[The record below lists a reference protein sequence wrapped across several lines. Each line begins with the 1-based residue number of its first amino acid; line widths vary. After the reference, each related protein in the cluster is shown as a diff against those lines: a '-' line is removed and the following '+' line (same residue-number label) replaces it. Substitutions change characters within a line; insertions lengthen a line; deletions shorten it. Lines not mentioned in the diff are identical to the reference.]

1 VIPTAARIGRTTG
14 RIRRKIDRV
23 AAYSSRRMRRAHEA
37 HGLVLMYHRVARV
50 DADPWELCVRP
61 EHFESQIRL
70 LREHADV
77 VPLLELRGQLRKGR
91 RSRPAVAITFDDG
104 YVDNLKVA
112 RPVLERFKAPA
123 TVFIATGQVGRRAD
137 FWWDRLTK
145 LVLPERA
152 LPPDLELAI
161 GEERFHHHDGQLAA
175 TGDRARR
182 ARRRLHDR
190 IWAWCSNRPDSG
202 RDAILAGVAQWAG
215 VDPAPDPASWA
226 MTPDEL
232 HALMDGGLVDVGAH
246 SVTHPLLSRL
256 RAAEKAHEIRQSRAD
271 CERLTGRTPAAF
283 AFPNGD
289 LDAESH
295 TLVRDAG
302 FELACTSQPDLVWDA
317 GDALATPRI
326 HVSDESGPAF
336 LRRLRWYWLA

>member
-1 VIPTAARIGRTTG
+1 MIPAAA
-14 RIRRKIDRV
+14 RRKIDRIV
-23 AAYSSRRMRRAHEA
+23 AYGSRRLRREQEA

-61 EHFESQIRL
+61 GHFESQIAL

-77 VPLLELRGQLRKGR
+77 LPLAELRGQLRKGR

-104 YVDNLKVA
+104 YVDNLRVA
-112 RPVLERFKAPA
+112 KPVLERFAAPA
-123 TVFIATGQVGRRAD
+123 TVFIATGQVGRSAD
-137 FWWDRLTK
+137 FWWDRLAK

-161 GEERFHHHDGQLAA
+161 DDDRFRHHDRDLAA
-175 TGDRARR
+175 TGGKARR

-190 IWAWCSNRPDSG
+190 IWAWCVGRPDAG
-202 RDAILAGVAQWAG
+202 RDAILGGVAQWAG
-215 VDPAPDPASWA
+215 VDPAPDPDSRA
-226 MTPDEL
+226 MTAEEL
-232 HALMDGGLVDVGAH
+232 HALMDGGLVEIGAH

-256 RAAEKAHEIRQSRAD
+256 PSAAKATEIAQSRAD
-271 CERLTGRTPAAF
+271 CERLTGRAPTAF

-289 LDAESH
+289 VDAESFA
-295 TLVRDAG
+295 LVRDAG
-302 FELACTSQPDLVWDA
+302 FSIACTSEQDLVWDA
-317 GDALATPRI
+317 SDARATPRI
-326 HVSDESGPAF
+326 HVRDESGTAL